1 MYYILN
7 VLQMGKTHSTPAN
20 SGGKKSTFGRWPSVM
35 AALPCLR
42 WWETR
47 CINCWRLLLA
57 MPVLVQDAW
66 SGWWE
71 LGAYLPLSFSTAF
84 GMKTNFHGYSDNT
97 NLSWPA
103 IVETSLVLYQ
113 VQLKYLKDKIY
124 WSHKTR
130 TLKLKGHNAK
140 IILRCTA
147 CQLSEN
153 GTVMKSAKSG
163 KTTDEIGLQQILT
176 FLSGDEMKCA
186 PHNLSVNVTI

>member
-1 MYYILN
+1 MFYIWAKFTQRRP
-7 VLQMGKTHSTPAN
+7 VLGAKSQHL
-20 SGGKKSTFGRWPSVM
+20 GGDQSVM

-42 WWETR
+42 SQERR
-47 CINCWRLLLA
+47 CINCWRLLSRHNQYTLPCQCWSKTHDLA
-57 MPVLVQDAW
+57 DG
-66 SGWWE
+66 S
-71 LGAYLPLSFSTAF
+71 
-84 GMKTNFHGYSDNT
+84 FHGYSDNT

-186 PHNLSVNVTI
+186 PHNLSVNVTK

>member
-1 MYYILN
+1 MYYVLN
-7 VLQMGKTHSTPAN
+7 VLQMGKIHSTPAS
-20 SGGKKSTFGRWPSVM
+20 SGGKQSTFGRWPSVI
-35 AALPCLR
+35 ALLKVARDALHKLLTTSPCH
-42 WWETR
+42 
-47 CINCWRLLLA
+47 A
-57 MPVLVQDAW
+57 MLVQDAW
-66 SGWWE
+66 SRWWE
-71 LGAYLPLSFSTAF
+71 LGAYLPLSISTAF

-176 FLSGDEMKCA
+176 FLS
-186 PHNLSVNVTI
+186 VNVTI